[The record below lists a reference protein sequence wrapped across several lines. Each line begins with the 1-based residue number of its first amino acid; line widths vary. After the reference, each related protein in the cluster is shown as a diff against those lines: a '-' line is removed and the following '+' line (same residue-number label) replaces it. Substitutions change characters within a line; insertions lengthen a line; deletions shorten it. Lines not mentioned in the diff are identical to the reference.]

1 MDKLPGDADC
11 PECGRPI
18 AASRAERRVGLPWQ
32 HAATPRAWLSTAA
45 AIAIAPK
52 SSFGRLDLGGSNLR
66 DRLFLLSVAS
76 LVGGGWGLAT
86 LALTDRGFLM
96 AWLQGMAAAKVVLAM
111 SYVEVLGVTLFS
123 RRRGWRVPITRAE
136 RVVAYAS
143 VGWVAA
149 AAVLTML
156 RAVDAAGWADRWITL
171 AVGTT
176 AVDTALLLA
185 AVGFGLAVLGF
196 ETLVWVGV
204 RAVRYGNAPAPAAP
218 AAATLT
224 VSPEHD

>member
-18 AASRAERRVGLPWQ
+18 AASRPERRVGLPWQ
-32 HAATPRAWLSTAA
+32 HAATPRAWLATAA
-45 AIAIAPK
+45 AIATAPRR
-52 SSFGRLDLGGSNLR
+52 SFGRLHLGGSNLR

-111 SYVEVLGVTLFS
+111 SYVEVLGVTFFS
-123 RRRGWRVPITRAE
+123 RRRGWRVPLARAE

-149 AAVLTML
+149 AAVLTLL
-156 RAVDAAGWADRWITL
+156 RAVDAAGHADRWITR
-171 AVGTT
+171 AVGT
-176 AVDTALLLA
+176 AAIDTGLLLA

-196 ETLVWVGV
+196 EALVWVGV
-204 RAVRYGNAPAPAAP
+204 RAVRFGNAPASASRP
-218 AAATLT
+218 AAALT
-224 VSPEHD
+224 VSAEHD